1 MRVAVP
7 FVLASTCLALACG
20 EAEQEAPRERPPAQ
34 VEVSQARVGALRV
47 QRRYLGTVR
56 AAARAELA
64 AGADGAIIDVRVR
77 EGDRVTRGQTLLRV
91 DARLARAS
99 LQAAEAS
106 RQAIASSREQATRE
120 AERFERA
127 GREVVS
133 ELEIE
138 RARSQAVTR
147 LAENQSSSAEVARA
161 RATLAR
167 HSVIAPFDGTITARL
182 VDPGD
187 WVSPGTPA
195 IELVADGETEIFARV
210 EPELLD
216 DLQVGTEATI
226 MRGRAQS
233 TAQVAGIVR
242 VLDPATR
249 TAQVRLVP
257 SGEVPSWLLAGAAV
271 DVVFDLSHEGEGVIV
286 PRDALV
292 EGINRTRVVTI
303 RNDAAFPLE
312 VEVIERGLDEAR
324 VRALGDAELG
334 EGTTVITRGNDRL
347 RPEQPVR
354 VMEASAAAEGT
365 TES

>member
-1 MRVAVP
+1 MRLIPLLV
-7 FVLASTCLALACG
+7 LALACS
-20 EAEQEAPRERPPAQ
+20 EPEEEAPRERPPAQ
-34 VEVSQARVGALRV
+34 VEVSEVRTGALRI

-64 AGADGAIIDVRVR
+64 AGADGAIVDVRVR
-77 EGDRVTRGQTLLRV
+77 EGDRVRRGQTLLRV

-120 AERFERA
+120 AERFARA
-127 GREVVS
+127 GRDVVS

-138 RARSQAVTR
+138 RARSQATTR
-147 LAENQSSSAEVARA
+147 TAENQSSTAEVARA

-167 HSVIAPFDGTITARL
+167 HTVVAPFDGTVTARL

-195 IELVADGETEIFARV
+195 IELIADGETEIFARV
-210 EPELLD
+210 EPDLLD
-216 DLQVGTEATI
+216 DLEVGTPSTLV
-226 MRGRAQS
+226 RGDARVD
-233 TAQVAGIVR
+233 AQVAGIVR
-242 VLDPATR
+242 ALDPATR

-257 SGEVPSWLLAGAAV
+257 SGDAPSWLLAGAAV
-271 DVVFDLSHEGEGVIV
+271 DVVFNLEHQGEGVIV

-292 EGINRTRVVTI
+292 EGVSRTRVVTV
-303 RNDAAFPLE
+303 RDDAAFPLD
-312 VEVIERGLDEAR
+312 VEVLERGLNEAR
-324 VRALGDAELG
+324 VRATGETPLN
-334 EGTTVITRGNDRL
+334 EGTRVITRGNDRL

-354 VMEASAAAEGT
+354 IIEASAAAEGT